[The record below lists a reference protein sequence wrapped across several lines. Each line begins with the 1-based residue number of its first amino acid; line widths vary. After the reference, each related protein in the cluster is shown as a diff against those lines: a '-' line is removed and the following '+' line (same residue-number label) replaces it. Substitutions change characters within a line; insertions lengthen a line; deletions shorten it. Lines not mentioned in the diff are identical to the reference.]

1 MFHSPYLTHRRIRIP
16 VRTELLAPSRAWL
29 LGQQV
34 AVLDPRTLLHIY
46 GTVGVARRKDA
57 PRIAALTEA
66 LASGTLTTRFTD
78 QDSQAFDSFMLA
90 GHRRYPLFFAAKRA
104 WVALIDALPPRAS
117 QALTHHVQ
125 LRANGAFRM
134 LNRRSR
140 RS

>member
-1 MFHSPYLTHRRIRIP
+1 
-16 VRTELLAPSRAWL
+16 VRTELFAPSRPWL

-34 AVLDPRTLLHIY
+34 AALDPRTLLHIY
-46 GTVGVARRKDA
+46 GTVGVTRRKDA
-57 PRIAALTEA
+57 PRIAALAEA
-66 LASGTLTTRFTD
+66 LASGTLTSRFTD
-78 QDSQAFDSFMLA
+78 QDCQAFDSFIRA
-90 GHRRYPLFFAAKRA
+90 RHRRYPLFFAAKRA
-104 WVALIDALPPRAS
+104 WVVLIDALPPRAS